1 MDSDRTA
8 ATPAASSTP
17 QGAASALWA
26 TLGWRQRAELA
37 LPGVLVGLL
46 GGLIVGVFT
55 VAGGLSSALAVFAG
69 VTFAVLLA
77 LAGAGYELLLA
88 RGRLP
93 LSALTPVA
101 LYWAVAF
108 PVVRVLHAWT
118 LSLYAGEKVAVPY
131 GWLSFIVYQVL
142 LSVGFAI
149 GYWWLHENFA
159 PRWWFHLRDRNAVAN
174 FFIRHQLEYAAIAE
188 RERERK
194 KAATKGGQGRGG
206 PAGRSRRRPAGKPGS

>member
-1 MDSDRTA
+1 MDSGATA
-8 ATPAASSTP
+8 APAATTP
-17 QGAASALWA
+17 QDAVSALWA
-26 TLGWRQRAELA
+26 TLQWRQRAELA
-37 LPGVLVGLL
+37 LPGILVGLL
-46 GGLIVGVFT
+46 GGLIVG
-55 VAGGLSSALAVFAG
+55 GLSAVGNLSWQVALFAG
-69 VTFAVLLA
+69 VTFAVPLA

-88 RGRLP
+88 RGRLA

-101 LYWAVAF
+101 IYWAVAF
-108 PVVRVLHAWT
+108 PVVRVLHAWM
-118 LSLYAGEKVAVPY
+118 LSLYAGETVAVPY
-131 GWLSFIVYQVL
+131 GWLSFVVYQVL

-194 KAATKGGQGRGG
+194 KSATKGGQGRGG
-206 PAGRSRRRPAGKPGS
+206 PAGRSRGRPAGKPGS